1 MSRNFKVKNYVKAER
16 FASYLK
22 NHHLKSSLKLNYF
35 TDEKMSLF
43 DAIKHIRDHILRRR
57 PDEIE
62 LEKIR
67 EAHPERG
74 PIIKDYHYYKLIDQD
89 DHKYIPLDDQKMIA
103 KSKNFR
109 GY

>member
-1 MSRNFKVKNYVKAER
+1 
-16 FASYLK
+16 
-22 NHHLKSSLKLNYF
+22 
-35 TDEKMSLF
+35 MSLF
-43 DAIKHIRDHILRRR
+43 NAIEYMRDHILRRR
-57 PDEIE
+57 ADEIE

-74 PIIKDYHYYKLIDQD
+74 PIIKDYHYYKLIDKG
-89 DHKYIPLDDQKMIA
+89 DHKYIPLYDQKMIA